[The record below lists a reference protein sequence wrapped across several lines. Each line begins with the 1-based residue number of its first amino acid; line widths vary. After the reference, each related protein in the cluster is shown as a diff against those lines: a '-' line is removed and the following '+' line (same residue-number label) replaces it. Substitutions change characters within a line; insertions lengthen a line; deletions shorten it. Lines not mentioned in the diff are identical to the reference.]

1 MAIAYE
7 EKEIELNGITYL
19 CEVEICGAMVDES
32 FSHAFGVHDPGY
44 SVEILSVEIITV
56 YDQDDNV
63 VTKRRIISALEN
75 LIDIEDF
82 NEAEFDFSE

>member
-7 EKEIELNGITYL
+7 DKEIELNGITYL
-19 CEVEICGAMVDES
+19 CEVEIEGKLVDDS
-32 FSHAFGVHDPGY
+32 FDHEFGTEYLCSVELV
-44 SVEILSVEIITV
+44 SVEIVTV

-82 NEAEFDFSE
+82 EDVDFDF